1 MRLALISQ
9 TYPPMVSGISV
20 AVRQLAHGLAE
31 RGHAVTVIA
40 ASDLNRRYRS
50 YQGGVE
56 LIRLRS
62 RPTPARVGQ
71 RWVWWRASEM
81 RHILEQVRPQ
91 LVHLHDPVLGAFILP
106 RVTKAMGLPL
116 VLTAHALPDN
126 VISMA
131 FNVPGARQLTTMA
144 LWGLASRRLPHFD
157 AVITPAGYTARQY
170 ATHADARAVVIS
182 NGVNTERF
190 RPEPGSPEER
200 RRLTTRFGLNP
211 ALPVILH
218 VGRLDHEKRVSEV
231 LQAAARLFKQVDA
244 QLMVVG
250 DGDARR
256 YLEHLSRR
264 LGIESRTVFT
274 GFVSREAELPGIY
287 RLGAVFVIASRIE
300 AEGIVV
306 LEAAASGLP
315 IVAVRATSMIEL
327 VEEPGCGYLVEPGD
341 LEALAARTAL
351 ILQDEKLQRRLG
363 ESARHMAL
371 DHSLSRSVELHEALY
386 ERVLRERSA
395 TRVAEAE

>member
-62 RPTPARVGQ
+62 HPTPARVGQ
-71 RWVWWRASEM
+71 RWVSWRASEL

-91 LVHLHDPVLGAFILP
+91 LIHLHDPVLGAFVIPGVARSL
-106 RVTKAMGLPL
+106 GLPV

-126 VISMA
+126 VIALA
-131 FNVPGARQLTTMA
+131 FDLPGAQRLTSMA
-144 LWGLASRRLPHFD
+144 LWALAARRLPQFD
-157 AVITPAGYTARQY
+157 AVVTPAGYTARQY
-170 ATHADARAVVIS
+170 ATHAGARAVVIS

-190 RPEPGSPEER
+190 RPEPGSPDER
-200 RRLTTRFGLNP
+200 RQLMARFGLNP

-218 VGRLDHEKRVSEV
+218 VGRLDHEKRVGEV
-231 LQAAARLFKQVDA
+231 LQAAARLLQRVDT
-244 QLMVVG
+244 QLMIVG

-256 YLEHLSRR
+256 YLERLSRR

-287 RLGAVFVIASRIE
+287 RLGSVFVIASRIE

-341 LEALAARTAL
+341 IEALAGNTAL

-371 DHSLSRSVELHEALY
+371 DRSLRRSVELHEALY

-395 TRVAEAE
+395 TRVAEAG